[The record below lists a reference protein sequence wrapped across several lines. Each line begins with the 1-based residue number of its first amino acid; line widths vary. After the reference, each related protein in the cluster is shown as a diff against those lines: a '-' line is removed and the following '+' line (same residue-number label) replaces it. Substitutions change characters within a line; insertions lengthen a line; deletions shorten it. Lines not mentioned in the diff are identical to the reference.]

1 MGILALAIGY
11 LIGALPFGIVMTKLV
26 LGIDIRKVG
35 SGNTGTSNVTR
46 ALGIGYGFINAVLD
60 ISKGIVPV
68 LIARSMGLNLAWQCG
83 VSLAAVIG
91 HNWPIYTMF
100 KGGKGI
106 ATSFGALVVLE
117 PRFLLIVPIFAIIVL
132 STRIKSL
139 ASMTSA
145 FLLIPLSLIL
155 KAPWEIVILTIVICC
170 MAIYRHK
177 DNVKRLMAGKENKIS
192 YKLKPDRSLKQ
203 K

>member
-68 LIARSMGLNLAWQCG
+68 LIARSMGLSLAWQCG

-155 KAPWEIVILTIVICC
+155 KAPWGIVILTIVICC